1 MLTEVKLDWESS
13 ENDQIHFN
21 ISSYRKWLES
31 HTCKYSIRSD
41 SHFVLNREVIRVNH
55 WNSIEY
61 YFCVWW
67 LPLIV
72 NIKTNTHAILTY
84 SFSYDLEDI
93 LFLKKCIYLFLAAL
107 GLLLVGVCGLLTA
120 GLLLLW
126 STDSRWAGF
135 SGCGS
140 QVLERR
146 LSSCGTRA

>member
-21 ISSYRKWLES
+21 ILSYRKWLET
-31 HTCKYSIRSD
+31 HKCKYSIRSD
-41 SHFVLNREVIRVNH
+41 NHFVLNREVLRVNH
-55 WNSIEY
+55 WNATEY

-67 LPLIV
+67 LPVIV
-72 NIKTNTHAILTY
+72 YINTNAHVILTY
-84 SFSYDLEDI
+84 SFPYDLEDI
-93 LFLKKCIYLFLAAL
+93 LLKNVFVCLFLAAL
-107 GLLLVGVCGLLTA
+107 GRLLVGVCGLLTA

-135 SGCGS
+135 SGRGS

-146 LSSCGTRA
+146 LSSRGSRA

>member
-41 SHFVLNREVIRVNH
+41 SHFALNREVIRVNH

-67 LPLIV
+67 LPLV
-72 NIKTNTHAILTY
+72 VYTNTNAHVILSY
-84 SFSYDLEDI
+84 SFPYDLDDI
-93 LFLKKCIYLFLAAL
+93 LFLNAFVYLFLAAL
-107 GLLLVGVCGLLTA
+107 GRLLVGVCGLLTA
-120 GLLLLW
+120 GLLLLR

-135 SGCGS
+135 SGRGS

-146 LSSCGTRA
+146 LSSRDTRA

>member
-67 LPLIV
+67 LPLV
-72 NIKTNTHAILTY
+72 VYTNTNAHVILSY
-84 SFSYDLEDI
+84 SFPYDLEDI
-93 LFLKKCIYLFLAAL
+93 LFLNAFVYLFLAAL
-107 GLLLVGVCGLLTA
+107 GRLLVGVCGLLTA
-120 GLLLLW
+120 GLLLLR

-135 SGCGS
+135 SGRGS

-146 LSSCGTRA
+146 LSSRGSRA